1 MAEDKFEQAK
11 GNLKETVGNV
21 TDNKD
26 LEKEGQN
33 DKASGKAKEEVE
45 NVKNKANDLIDKVKG
60 NNDNK

>member
-1 MAEDKFEQAK
+1 MSLYK
-11 GNLKETVGNV
+11 NYS
-21 TDNKD
+21 KD

-33 DKASGKAKEEVE
+33 DKASGKAKEAVE